1 MQEILIDGGK
11 LVFQDSVQMLQ
22 DSGVAAHDYL
32 PGEGK
37 PATLAGRPQRPC
49 KMAAGCSTRD
59 GNSVMYRTFDGP
71 AQQIPDKRDALA
83 ALRFGAERAI
93 DHRNRAA
100 TAIGLRMKFPV
111 GDAVAET
118 DVHRGLDAR
127 FILFMYK
134 GCEQFAIAIASSFVP
149 RVELPQCEIGRAHV

>member
-1 MQEILIDGGK
+1 MHG
-11 LVFQDSVQMLQ
+11 
-22 DSGVAAHDYL
+22 
-32 PGEGK
+32 
-37 PATLAGRPQRPC
+37 
-49 KMAAGCSTRD
+49 
-59 GNSVMYRTFDGP
+59 TFGGP

-118 DVHRGLDAR
+118 DVHRGLDAK

-149 RVELPQCEIGRAHV
+149 RVELPQCAPALRCLPSTTNMSKSDARLDSTNFWLWRVQIRGAL